1 MMNSGRLDELIQKYV
16 QGNLAQSEV
25 EELSRHLQQEEAVES
40 RRKLRLALKADA
52 YLEEAAAEMGQET
65 DWNEHVPE
73 GKAVSLKPRIW
84 TMVGVAASIAAVITV
99 GFLGWFRQAETL
111 PIENGLGVATVLRI
125 DGKGHTRPQHP
136 LSRGDALQAGDELTM
151 SEGVIELVFRDS
163 GVHAIATAP
172 LTLTAESSERIFLH
186 RGDVKLH
193 VPPQGIGF
201 VVETAEREITDL
213 GTVFV
218 VTARKNASQVFVLDG
233 QVAIEK
239 RSGNRGR
246 LMTEGEVASFGQNGK
261 LSLLKQKTDGMPELS
276 QPSFDQSVQSLSGK
290 IFGFKNDDLPQ
301 APAEEDLMGM
311 RFDSLIR
318 SGFQDRSSLDGL
330 DSGSPLRFA
339 GIAGAYKQF
348 AERNGLHPDVINR
361 AGWLTWYSGQLTPP
375 GPGRYRFW
383 GYADNNLLVAI
394 DGKPVFDGSR
404 YDSAFREIVHVQRQ
418 DHPAWPCLNALAGFA
433 SGPWIEVGDD
443 PIQFDLLFGEK
454 HGNLTFGLLLVERE
468 GEDYEK
474 TFWGQPKWPLL
485 LTEEPSDTQL
495 GQLGQLRKHMEEKLM
510 GSFSVS
516 SDAIWDARKTSL
528 AR

>member
-1 MMNSGRLDELIQKYV
+1 MMNSSRLDELIQKYV
-16 QGNLAQSEV
+16 QGNLAESEV
-25 EELSRHLQQEEAVES
+25 EELSRHLQQDESAEA

-52 YLEEAAAEMGQET
+52 FLEEAAAEMGQEA
-65 DWNEHVPE
+65 DWNEPVTE
-73 GKAVSLKPRIW
+73 SKVLSLKPRIW
-84 TMVGVAASIAAVITV
+84 TMVGIAASIAAVITV
-99 GFLGWFRQAETL
+99 GFLGWFHQAETL

-125 DGKGHTRPQHP
+125 DGKGHTRPHHP

-218 VTARKNASQVFVLDG
+218 VTARKKASQVFVLDG

-239 RSGNRGR
+239 RDGNRGR

-261 LSLLKQKTDGMPELS
+261 LSLLKKKTDGMPELS
-276 QPSFDQSVQSLSGK
+276 RPSLDQGVQFLSGK
-290 IFGFKNDDLPQ
+290 VFGFRSDDLPQ
-301 APAEEDLMGM
+301 APAKKDLMGM
-311 RFDSLIR
+311 RFASLIR
-318 SGFQDRSSLDGL
+318 SGFQDRSSLEGL

-339 GIAGAYKQF
+339 GIAGAYAQF
-348 AERNGLHPDVINR
+348 AERNGLHPDVVGR
-361 AGWLTWYSGQLTPP
+361 AGWLSWYSGQLTPP
-375 GPGRYRFW
+375 GPGRYRLW

-394 DGKPVFDGSR
+394 DGKTVFDGSR
-404 YDSAFREIVHVQRQ
+404 YDSAFRDIVHVPRQ

-468 GEDYEK
+468 GEEYEK

-485 LTEEPSDTQL
+485 LTEEPSEPQL
-495 GQLGQLRKHMEEKLM
+495 NQFDRLREHMEEKLM

-516 SDAIWDARKTSL
+516 SDAIWHARKTSL